1 MACNKG
7 GGFTFLARSLTRR
20 PGAQKI
26 VNALFEEKLNVLLE
40 FQKKESITIWS
51 SPILSPRLSLEFW
64 PTASRATT
72 NHATILWQIT
82 SFLVSFPHQQHEITI
97 TKASD
102 SKDTTIQFKS
112 CDSSHNSL
120 FAFLPNHNLQRPFKH
135 HNYNG
140 NYEDDGVAVDWRSK
154 ATLITNPHRRMPN
167 KFFFVTE
174 LHFGGCGCYTSSD
187 RWYKLGFNGTAIGI
201 RWKPLHFSF
210 PTLN

>member
-120 FAFLPNHNLQRPFKH
+120 FAFLPHYDLQPLSDH
-135 HNYNG
+135 HSSDLR
-140 NYEDDGVAVDWRSK
+140 YEDDGLAVDWGSK
-154 ATLITNPHRRMPN
+154 ASLIRNTDCMIPN
-167 KFFFVTE
+167 KFIFLTE
-174 LHFGGCGCYTSSD
+174 LRFETFGCYTSSD
-187 RWYKLGFNGTAIGI
+187 CWYKYGFHATVTGS
-201 RWKPLHFSF
+201 R
-210 PTLN
+210 